1 MKEKEIILCGIEDC
15 DNALS
20 WSGTHFN
27 LYQQFKSRNRLTDTI
42 NYEIE
47 KSEQL
52 TESLQWFSE
61 NFFIRRDT
69 RDFFVTR
76 HYENKFSELFHN
88 RGKAKDQVYLHI
100 SEVCVPPKLTGK
112 AIFAN
117 YTDAT
122 IKGLHKYKPYGQEV
136 FPSYMTYIHWKT
148 NLYLSR
154 VNLMFTMNEWT
165 RKSLIEDYGYPESRV
180 FNVGFGVNVKPFYG
194 PKDYHNQKLL
204 IVLRRGTEH
213 LKGLVVL
220 FEAFKIIKKAYPLAT
235 LHVVGTTYEPF
246 DGVFYYENFPR
257 TKTEELFQECALY
270 VMPALY
276 EVNGITYL
284 EALASRVPVVG
295 LNRYAFPEFCNNGE
309 FGFIAANPEAADV
322 AAAVKNALADPLRLE
337 KMGSGGQ
344 DYAINKYTWKR
355 TVDLMI
361 EAIDQYATSPL

>member
-27 LYQQFKSRNRLTDTI
+27 LYQQFKSRNRLKDTV

-47 KSEQL
+47 KSEHL
-52 TESLQWFSE
+52 TESLNWFSE

-76 HYENKFSELFHN
+76 HYERKFSKQFNAPEN
-88 RGKAKDQVYLHI
+88 ANDQVYLHI
-100 SEVCVPPKLTGK
+100 SEVCVPPELTGK

-122 IKGLHKYKPYGQEV
+122 IKGLHKHKPYDKDV
-136 FPSYMTYIHWKT
+136 FPSYMRYIHWKT
-148 NLYLSR
+148 SLYLSR
-154 VNLMFTMNEWT
+154 VSLMFTMNEWT
-165 RKSLIEDYGYPESRV
+165 RQSLIHDYSYPESRV

-194 PKDYHNQKLL
+194 PKAYDNQKLL

-220 FEAFKIIKKAYPLAT
+220 FEAFKVVKKDYPLAT
-235 LHVVGTTYEPF
+235 LHVVGTTYEPL

-257 TKTEELFQECALY
+257 TKTEELFQECSLY

-284 EALASRVPVVG
+284 EALASRVPIVG
-295 LNRYAFPEFCNNGE
+295 LNRYAFPEFCNYGE
-309 FGFIAANPEAADV
+309 FGFIAENPEVADV
-322 AAAVKNALADPLRLE
+322 AAAIKNALADPLRLGQ
-337 KMGSGGQ
+337 MGTAGQ
-344 DYAINKYTWKR
+344 TYAIQKYTWKR

-361 EAIDQYATSPL
+361 EAIDKYTT